1 MPNPSGMP
9 LSQPLTIWESLVQ
22 NAEENNSR
30 TARTSGEMPTITGTV
45 MPLSHNDGEV
55 MATNEHG
62 ANTEIDND
70 NSGEEPT
77 DEHRCVEPRRAWS
90 LDSHSWIHRNNEL
103 NDKQHDNLPTDQRR
117 FVEIDVRMLTA
128 EQREHLVHHQESP
141 DLQDEDSGPEPPRNK
156 GKAIDPRNWGD
167 IEFEPEELDNDLQE
181 EMFEAYQKEHKLPKK
196 YDRKTR
202 HEKAYV
208 KKEAIKLPT
217 SNVMNHI
224 PLHPSKSHSIPPTHS
239 TNVSTISA
247 ISRHSITSSLHHS
260 SLVALSPIT
269 RHIITPSFRC
279 HYSSLSVSVITVL
292 RYFGSLPPLLS
303 SEHPVLFCLPGV
315 PIRTDQ
321 NCSELLRTTQNY
333 SEQLLF

>member
-1 MPNPSGMP
+1 
-9 LSQPLTIWESLVQ
+9 
-22 NAEENNSR
+22 
-30 TARTSGEMPTITGTV
+30 MPTITGTV

-77 DEHRCVEPRRAWS
+77 DEHRRVEPRCAWS
-90 LDSHSWIHRNNEL
+90 LDSHSWIHRNNGL
-103 NDKQHDNLPTDQRR
+103 DDKQHDNLPTDQRR

-141 DLQDEDSGPEPPRNK
+141 DLQDEDSEPEPPHNK

-181 EMFEAYQKEHKLPKK
+181 EMFEAYQKEYKLPKK

-224 PLHPSKSHSIPPTHS
+224 PLHPFAIKSHPNLILSLPHIPLTFPPFPPFPDTP
-239 TNVSTISA
+239 
-247 ISRHSITSSLHHS
+247 SLHCCITHHL
-260 SLVALSPIT
+260 SLRHPSPVT
-269 RHIITPSFRC
+269 RHIITPSFCC

-315 PIRTDQ
+315 PIRTAQ
-321 NCSELLRTTQNY
+321 NNSELLRTTLILRIYIIN
-333 SEQLLF
+333 

>member
-1 MPNPSGMP
+1 M
-9 LSQPLTIWESLVQ
+9 Q

-77 DEHRCVEPRRAWS
+77 DEHRRVEPRCAWS
-90 LDSHSWIHRNNEL
+90 LDSHSWIHRNNGL
-103 NDKQHDNLPTDQRR
+103 DDKQHDNLPTDQRR

-141 DLQDEDSGPEPPRNK
+141 DLQDEDSEPEPPRNK

-181 EMFEAYQKEHKLPKK
+181 EMFEAYQKEYKLPKK

-208 KKEAIKLPT
+208 KKEVAKLPT
-217 SNVMNHI
+217 NKENKGTTPASQSQT
-224 PLHPSKSHSIPPTHS
+224 LE
-239 TNVSTISA
+239 
-247 ISRHSITSSLHHS
+247 SRRASSRPIAQIVPESSLG
-260 SLVALSPIT
+260 VALSNIARMVKEPEDPDDFSSSSSDFESSRSRSARSHSRSRSRR
-269 RHIITPSFRC
+269 RHR
-279 HYSSLSVSVITVL
+279 SSKK
-292 RYFGSLPPLLS
+292 GSKRKS
-303 SEHPVLFCLPGV
+303 
-315 PIRTDQ
+315 R
-321 NCSELLRTTQNY
+321 
-333 SEQLLF
+333 